1 MWIAPMGQTGTQLP
15 QATHLSGSIF
25 ISSREPPALQAYFLP
40 FSITP
45 QAMRSPELPDGSV
58 ALSSAVAWTTMALP
72 SWSNSEF
79 APAAK
84 VTASVTRSEERR
96 VGKEGGA
103 RGAPVHPIQRG

>member
-1 MWIAPMGQTGTQLP
+1 MWIAPIGQTGTQLP

-25 ISSREPPALQAYFLP
+25 IDAPERAALYAYFLA

-58 ALSSAVAWTTMALP
+58 ALSSAVAWTTIALP
-72 SWSNSEF
+72 SWSKIEL

-84 VTASVTRSEERR
+84 LTASVRASKR
-96 VGKEGGA
+96 
-103 RGAPVHPIQRG
+103 PVPSLTT